1 MMRLRLPG
9 FIFRFSKI
17 CIILKRLN
25 IFLAHFLWP
34 SVTAFLF
41 SCLFWN
47 CYEEIKRDR
56 KSEQF
61 FHQNFLNVFRWRDYW
76 ENASNILKLSSN
88 KFRNAGCQFCWFDLK
103 LNCIAFI
110 QNKVLK
116 LLFSTYRR
124 LYTAVCILFLYIQL
138 YTTDVVV
145 RWCCV
150 SLLLYVVDVRRW
162 MVLLYCCR
170 CFDVIGVVGVGVGVT
185 NLQTEPSKCRQSFS
199 TDVV

>member
-1 MMRLRLPG
+1 MMRLKLPG
-9 FIFRFSKI
+9 FVFRFSKI

-110 QNKVLK
+110 QNKVSK

-150 SLLLYVVDVRRW
+150 SLLL
-162 MVLLYCCR
+162 LLLCW
-170 CFDVIGVVGVGVGVT
+170 CFDVIGVVGVVGVVGVGVT

>member
-1 MMRLRLPG
+1 MMRLKLPG

-61 FHQNFLNVFRWRDYW
+61 FHQNFLNVLKWRDYW

-110 QNKVLK
+110 QNKVSK
-116 LLFSTYRR
+116 LLFDVSKIVYCCMYIVPIHTT
-124 LYTAVCILFLYIQL
+124 LYNRCCCTMMLCVA
-138 YTTDVVV
+138 VVV
-145 RWCCV
+145 KWCC
-150 SLLLYVVDVRRW
+150 
-162 MVLLYCCR
+162 CC
-170 CFDVIGVVGVGVGVT
+170 CGVT

-199 TDVV
+199 TDVL

>member
-1 MMRLRLPG
+1 MMRLKLPG
-9 FIFRFSKI
+9 FVFRFSKI

-61 FHQNFLNVFRWRDYW
+61 FHQNFLNVLKWRDYW

-110 QNKVLK
+110 QNKVSK
-116 LLFSTYRR
+116 LLFR
-124 LYTAVCILFLYIQL
+124 LIEDCILPYVHCSCTYNFIQQMLLY
-138 YTTDVVV
+138 DVVV
-145 RWCCV
+145 
-150 SLLLYVVDVRRW
+150 VRR
-162 MVLLYCCR
+162 CC
-170 CFDVIGVVGVGVGVT
+170 C
-185 NLQTEPSKCRQSFS
+185 C
-199 TDVV
+199 

>member
-1 MMRLRLPG
+1 MMRLKLPG
-9 FIFRFSKI
+9 FVFRFSKI

-110 QNKVLK
+110 QNKVSK

-150 SLLLYVVDVRRW
+150 SLLLFTD
-162 MVLLYCCR
+162 
-170 CFDVIGVVGVGVGVT
+170 VVGVVVVVVLQIFKPNPRSVGRVFLLMLCSGPDT
-185 NLQTEPSKCRQSFS
+185 LFE
-199 TDVV
+199 